1 MTRAD
6 RDWQNYLEKGEHRG
20 EYPGFEH
27 LKSVLVAYNAR
38 LGVKEDV
45 GAIWTLFQNDLVEP
59 DYLDGLE
66 TAFENEAPQDW
77 EAYQR
82 MMDEEVEA

>member
-1 MTRAD
+1 MTRAE
-6 RDWQNYLEKGEHRG
+6 RDWKRYLETGEHRG

-27 LKSVLVAYNAR
+27 LRKVLEAFNAQH
-38 LGVKEDV
+38 GVTSDV
-45 GAIWTLFQNDLVEP
+45 GSIWSLFQNDLVEP

-66 TAFENEAPQDW
+66 AAFEDQSPQDW

-82 MMDEEVEA
+82 MMDEEVEE